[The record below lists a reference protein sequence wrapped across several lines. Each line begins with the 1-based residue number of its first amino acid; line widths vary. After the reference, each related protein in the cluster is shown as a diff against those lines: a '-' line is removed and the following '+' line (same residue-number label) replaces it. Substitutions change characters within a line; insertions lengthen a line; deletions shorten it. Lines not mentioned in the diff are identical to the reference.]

1 VSILYIYLDESGDLG
16 FDFSKPKT
24 TKHFVVTALV
34 CQEQSVNVQFEK
46 AVRRTL
52 KNKLN
57 RKKGKRRHELK
68 GTSTTLA
75 VKTYF
80 YHLLKMDGWQL
91 YTLVLDKQ
99 TLAPSLKTHGGKH
112 RLYNHLS
119 RHLLEQLPL
128 QGVSSNVRLVIDRSK
143 NIGGVQ
149 DFNTHVKNHLEAMLP
164 LNTAFHIEHQRS
176 EDFAGLQA
184 VDLFCWGVFRKYE
197 LSDSQWYSR
206 FADRITTEI
215 HIKKAAPAAPV

>member
-1 VSILYIYLDESGDLG
+1 MYIYLDESGDLG

-24 TKHFVVTALV
+24 TKNFVITLLV
-34 CQEQSVNVQFEK
+34 CDDQSANIQFEK

-57 RKKGKRRHELK
+57 RKKGKSRFVHELK
-68 GTSTTLA
+68 GNATTFA
-75 VKTYF
+75 VKEYF
-80 YHLLKMDGWQL
+80 YRQLRSASWLL

-99 TLAPSLKTHGGKH
+99 KLNASLQTQSGKQ

-119 RHLLEQLPL
+119 WHLLEKLPL
-128 QGVSSNVRLVIDRSK
+128 QTSASNVRLVIDRSK

-149 DFNTHVKNHLEAMLP
+149 DFNNHVKNHLEALLP
-164 LNTAFHIEHQRS
+164 LKTAFHVEHQRS

-184 VDLFCWGVFRKYE
+184 VDLFCWGVFRKHE
-197 LSDSQWYSR
+197 TGDNQWYSV
-206 FADRITTEI
+206 FADK
-215 HIKKAAPAAPV
+215 IKYEEEY